1 MKLEQMLQTRNV
13 KYEKHAHTPA
23 FTSQAL
29 AQAEH
34 VSGYEVAKPV
44 VVKTAVG
51 FTMCVLPAPLRLNM
65 DLVSDLLHDPHARLA
80 TETEMKEL
88 FDDCEL
94 GAEPPIGD
102 LYGMN
107 TIMDESLR
115 DDDHIVIQAGKHT
128 EAIRLRREDW
138 EALCR
143 PTVAAIAHA

>member
-1 MKLEQMLQTRNV
+1 MKLEHMLQSRRIR
-13 KYEKHAHTPA
+13 YEKHSHAPA
-23 FTSQAL
+23 YTSQAL

-51 FTMCVLPAPLRLNM
+51 FTMCVLPAPLRL
-65 DLVSDLLHDPHARLA
+65 DLHAVSELLHDPHARLA
-80 TETEMKEL
+80 TESEMREI

-107 TIMDESLR
+107 TVMDESLR
-115 DDDHIVIQAGKHT
+115 RDEHITFQAGTHT
-128 EAIRLRREDW
+128 EAIRLRRADW
-138 EALCR
+138 ERLCR
-143 PTVAAIAHA
+143 PTVAPIAHA